1 MKKWLLILILILGLF
16 SILSAKLIILEFN
29 DGTSFKCEPLYCSD
43 SLLYIWT
50 GFDEFNI
57 NYLSNNSSNNIH
69 AIKISNL
76 NKIMLMIPKSMD
88 KSAKKA
94 FTSTLLIGGAI
105 TLINFR
111 DQDMISIIAFNGL
124 FNGLLGS
131 GLTLLLNI
139 FTNIPR
145 NLNMTKLH
153 KYDRNIRII
162 RNYCLIQKHQE
173 INLIN
178 KMIREVQP

>member
-1 MKKWLLILILILGLF
+1 MKKWLLILILVLGLF
-16 SILSAKLIILEFN
+16 TVLSAKLVILEFK
-29 DGTSFKCEPLYCSD
+29 DETSFKCEPLYCSD

-57 NYLSNNSSNNIH
+57 NSLLNDSYRNIY

-76 NKIMLMIPKSMD
+76 NKVMLRIPKSMD

-94 FTSTLLIGGAI
+94 FTTTLLIGGAI

-111 DQDMISIIAFNGL
+111 DQDITSILGFNGI
-124 FNGLLGS
+124 FNIILGS
-131 GLTLLLNI
+131 GLTLLLDI
-139 FTNIPR
+139 FTNIPK
-145 NLNMTKLH
+145 NLNMARSNKH
-153 KYDRNIRII
+153 DRNLKII
-162 RNYCLIQKHQE
+162 RDYCLIQSHPE

>member
-1 MKKWLLILILILGLF
+1 
-16 SILSAKLIILEFN
+16 
-29 DGTSFKCEPLYCSD
+29 
-43 SLLYIWT
+43 
-50 GFDEFNI
+50 
-57 NYLSNNSSNNIH
+57 
-69 AIKISNL
+69 
-76 NKIMLMIPKSMD
+76 MLMIPKSMD